1 VAVHPVRQAPDPVLS
16 TKTKRVTKIDAKIKR
31 LIEDLFDTMVAEHGV
46 GLAANQIGVPLRV
59 AVIVIPAAEDA
70 PEERYV
76 LINPEF
82 VKKGGQR
89 TISEGCLSVAGYRGT
104 ITRSEWVKVKALNAE
119 GKEFRLKAEGLL
131 AQALEHEIDHLDGV
145 LYVDRLREQGGLET
159 LQKVEETPE
168 PVEA

>member
-1 VAVHPVRQAPDPVLS
+1 VLS
-16 TKTKRVTKIDAKIKR
+16 RKTKRVTKIDASIKR
-31 LIEDLFDTMVAEHGV
+31 LIEDMWDTMYAEHGV
-46 GLAANQIGVPLRV
+46 GLAANQIGVPLRI
-59 AVIVIPAAEDA
+59 AVIAIPATEEE

-89 TISEGCLSVAGYRGT
+89 TISEGCLSVAGYKGM

-119 GKEFRLKAEGLL
+119 GKEIRIKAEGLL
-131 AQALEHEIDHLDGV
+131 AQALEHEIDHLDGL
-145 LYVDRLREQGGLET
+145 LYVDRLREQGSLET
-159 LQKVEETPE
+159 LQKVEAPE